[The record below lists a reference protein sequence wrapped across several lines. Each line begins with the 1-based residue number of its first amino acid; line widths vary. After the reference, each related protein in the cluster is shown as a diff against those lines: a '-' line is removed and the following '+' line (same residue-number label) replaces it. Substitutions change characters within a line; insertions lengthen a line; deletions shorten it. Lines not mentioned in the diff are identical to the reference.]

1 MPQTEKASAHMGA
14 IRQIKLFKYLSEPEL
29 KLLLSEA
36 DVLPFRLGEAI
47 VQQGDMSE
55 YLFAV
60 LSGSVDVSVR
70 DLESEVFI
78 CTIHPGEVFGES
90 AIFMSEKRTATIVA
104 AEACRVIRI
113 HRADIL
119 YFLRQYPK
127 GGIKILMLVLNSLL
141 TKLRAANMEI
151 ILDRQSFYNLD
162 EDDPL
167 IRAIMKAE

>member
-1 MPQTEKASAHMGA
+1 MTQSEKATAHLAA
-14 IRQIKLFKYLSEPEL
+14 IRRIKLFKYLSDPEL
-29 KLLLSEA
+29 KLLLAEA
-36 DVLPFRLGEAI
+36 EMMAFRLGETI
-47 VQQGDMSE
+47 VAQGDMSE

-60 LSGSVDVSVR
+60 LSGSVDVSVQ
-70 DLESEVFI
+70 DLENEVYI
-78 CTIHPGEVFGES
+78 CTIHPGEVFGEA
-90 AIFMSEKRTATIVA
+90 AIFMSEKRTATVVA
-104 AEACRVIRI
+104 AEKCRVVRI

-151 ILDRQSFYNLD
+151 ILDRQSFYNLN

-167 IRAIMKAE
+167 IQAIMRAE